1 MCDEHLPTTLLLCR
15 HIIEYIGCGSF
26 DLSSQAAAKSSMFL
40 VRCAGLPPP
49 PSPILSTLFH
59 PPFLSSFAQ
68 GCPPPPLLLSRC
80 PHPSQKVEEFVDGGT
95 LMRIV
100 CRQMESDEE
109 MYRLEDAVRWLIGIA
124 RGLKYLHECQPMVI
138 HRDLKLENILLSGEH
153 RRI

>member
-1 MCDEHLPTTLLLCR
+1 
-15 HIIEYIGCGSF
+15 
-26 DLSSQAAAKSSMFL
+26 
-40 VRCAGLPPP
+40 
-49 PSPILSTLFH
+49 
-59 PPFLSSFAQ
+59 
-68 GCPPPPLLLSRC
+68 
-80 PHPSQKVEEFVDGGT
+80 
-95 LMRIV
+95 MRIV